1 MHTNIM
7 KLVLSVSELSKDPST
22 KVACIITDNDN
33 NEILSTGINEINKYI
48 IKDDFDYINNNK
60 SVKQYVYKHAEK
72 KAIDNLKN
80 KDKKKNLNVYINY
93 PSCLQCTVEL
103 LLNNNLNIKN
113 IIYIDRGS
121 DSFRERYKI
130 SDALNLMHFKNV
142 NVIPLSISDF
152 KEF

>member
-1 MHTNIM
+1 MHKDIM
-7 KLVLSVSELSKDPST
+7 KLVLNVAELSKDPTT
-22 KVACIITDNDN
+22 KVACIITDNDT

-48 IKDDFDYINNNK
+48 KLEDHDFINENK
-60 SVKQYVYKHAEK
+60 SVKQYVYKHAEN
-72 KAIDNLKN
+72 KAIHNLKN
-80 KDKKKNLNVYINY
+80 KDKKKTLNVYINY
-93 PSCLQCTVEL
+93 PSCIQCTVEL

-130 SDALNLMHFKNV
+130 NDALDLMRYKNV

-152 KEF
+152 